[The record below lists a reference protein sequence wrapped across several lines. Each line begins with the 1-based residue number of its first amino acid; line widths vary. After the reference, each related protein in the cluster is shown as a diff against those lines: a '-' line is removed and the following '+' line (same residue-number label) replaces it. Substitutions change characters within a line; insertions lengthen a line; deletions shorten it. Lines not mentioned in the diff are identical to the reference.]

1 MKKKII
7 SAIVLF
13 GVVGALGSGAAFTSA
28 YLISGD
34 KEVNSFNA
42 TKVDMGIE
50 EDYNKPSNPQPGD
63 VISKKPRAV
72 NNSSIDVYVRMRAEV
87 SNADLL
93 EPIVANSGWT
103 LKSDGFYYYNKVL
116 KPGEKTNNLFES
128 VTIKKNC
135 IKEEIK
141 DLSVQVYAEAVQAG
155 TLSADQAW
163 ATMD

>member
-34 KEVNSFNA
+34 NEVNRFNA
-42 TKVDMGIE
+42 TKVDIGIE
-50 EDYNKPSNPQPGD
+50 EDYNKPEDPQPGD
-63 VISKKPRAV
+63 VVSKKPRAV
-72 NNSSIDVYVRMRAEV
+72 NNSDIDVYVRMRAVV
-87 SNADLL
+87 SNTDLL
-93 EPIVANSGWT
+93 EPIVVNVGWI
-103 LKSDGFYYYNKVL
+103 LKSDGFYYYNKAL

-155 TLSADQAW
+155 PLTADQAW
-163 ATMD
+163 ASMD

>member
-42 TKVDMGIE
+42 TKVDIGIE

-63 VISKKPRAV
+63 VISKNQEPLTTATS
-72 NNSSIDVYVRMRAEV
+72 NVYVRMRAEV
-87 SNADLL
+87 SNADL
-93 EPIVANSGWT
+93 P
-103 LKSDGFYYYNKVL
+103 
-116 KPGEKTNNLFES
+116 
-128 VTIKKNC
+128 
-135 IKEEIK
+135 
-141 DLSVQVYAEAVQAG
+141 
-155 TLSADQAW
+155 
-163 ATMD
+163 

>member
-7 SAIVLF
+7 SAIVLV

-28 YLISGD
+28 YLINGD
-34 KEVNSFNA
+34 KEVNTFNA
-42 TKVDMGIE
+42 TTVDVGIE

-72 NNSSIDVYVRMRAEV
+72 NNSDINVYVRMRAEI
-87 SNADLL
+87 SNSDLL
-93 EPIVANSGWT
+93 EPIKANGDWT
-103 LKSDGFYYYNKVL
+103 LKSDGFYYYNKIL
-116 KPGEKTNNLFES
+116 KPGKKTSNLFES
-128 VTIKKNC
+128 VTIKKSC

-155 TLSADQAW
+155 TLTADQAW